1 MSARRSETGGAQA
14 HLPRHIGLL
23 VSGAPCCDTHRPPLT
38 LGVEEAVEDEEEE
51 EEGSQQVE
59 GFAPLEQ
66 MEEVW
71 ALLAA

>member
-1 MSARRSETGGAQA
+1 MRRSETGGAQA

-23 VSGAPCCDTHRPPLT
+23 VSGASCCGTDRPPLT
-38 LGVEEAVEDEEEE
+38 LGVEDEEEEE

-66 MEEVW
+66 MEGVW